1 MKTTANILT
10 AIAAATVAFC
20 ASVPAQAGGKRLNFG
35 YPLGSFVAKDHSGG
49 SSRSGYS
56 NHSARKAAARRA
68 AARKAAA
75 RKAAA
80 RRAAA
85 QKLAAKK
92 AAARKIAARKAAAR
106 QVAAKKKAAQIA
118 RQRAAQ
124 KKLAERKK
132 TAKKPLPKQIASTQ
146 PENSETETTV
156 SRNAPVKA
164 SAIAGTNTLD
174 FDDKTEIAAKTDV
187 EDEIGTGAIEPEAN
201 DTDEGKVSENAQ
213 LTCKKFIPSA
223 GLTITVPCGS

>member
-1 MKTTANILT
+1 MKITANILT

-20 ASVPAQAGGKRLNFG
+20 ATVPAQAGGKRLNFG

-56 NHSARKAAARRA
+56 NHSSRKAAARRA

-80 RRAAA
+80 RKAAA
-85 QKLAAKK
+85 RKAAARKHAAQK
-92 AAARKIAARKAAAR
+92 AAARKIAARKAAAKK
-106 QVAAKKKAAQIA
+106 QAAAVA

-132 TAKKPLPKQIASTQ
+132 TAKKPLPKQIASKET
-146 PENSETETTV
+146 EKSETETTV

-164 SAIAGTNTLD
+164 SAIAGTNTLN
-174 FDDKTEIAAKTDV
+174 FEDKTEVAAKSDV
-187 EDEIGTGAIEPEAN
+187 EDEIVS
-201 DTDEGKVSENAQ
+201 DEGKVSNNGQ